1 MADLGK
7 MLNKERKLEKIK
19 FLLDIAIFKSVKTI
33 LKYSTKSK
41 NFLIGIT
48 DAITTGIS
56 RTSEK

>member
-7 MLNKERKLEKIK
+7 MLNEERRLEKIK

-33 LKYSTKSK
+33 LKYTTKSK

-48 DAITTGIS
+48 DTITTGI
-56 RTSEK
+56 